1 MDVLMRVCEPEG
13 HQLPAVR
20 GWAAFCETARE
31 IAAAPQTHAGTPQF
45 SSKAIADDDRD
56 RY

>member
-1 MDVLMRVCEPEG
+1 MLLSMSVREPEL
-13 HQLPAVR
+13 HHAPAVR

-31 IAAAPQTHAGTPQF
+31 IAAAPQTPAGTPQF

-56 RY
+56 RH